1 MRRVTPWPFLS
12 REKEVTLWIEVI
24 GFVASGFAVLTYW
37 MRDMFALRAAAVL
50 SCVFFIAYGAMIDSW
65 PLLAM
70 EIVLLP
76 INAFRLLELWR
87 GRHAKVIA

>member
-1 MRRVTPWPFLS
+1 MTF
-12 REKEVTLWIEVI
+12 WIEAV

-50 SCVFFIAYGAMIDSW
+50 SCVFFIAYGTMIDSW
-65 PLLAM
+65 PLLVM
-70 EIVLLP
+70 EIILLP

-87 GRHAKVIA
+87 AKPAKLAM